1 MSDQQQ
7 ARYDKFAEMARPYP
21 DRLADKR
28 DDMAMREA
36 QQVDAEV
43 RGQIRAA
50 KQESETDMGG
60 RKRRKTRGAKRKS
73 RGGKR
78 KTRRRA

>member
-28 DDMAMREA
+28 DDMAMQEARE
-36 QQVDAEV
+36 VDAEV

-78 KTRRRA
+78 TTRRRA

>member
-7 ARYDKFAEMARPYP
+7 ARYEKFAEMARPYP

-36 QQVDAEV
+36 QDVDRQV

-50 KQESETDMGG
+50 NAEEDTGMGG